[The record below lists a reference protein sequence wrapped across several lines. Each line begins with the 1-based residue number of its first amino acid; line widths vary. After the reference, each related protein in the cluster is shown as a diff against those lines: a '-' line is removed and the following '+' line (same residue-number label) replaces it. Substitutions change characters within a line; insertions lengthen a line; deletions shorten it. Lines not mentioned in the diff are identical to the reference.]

1 MQAHCLL
8 TEKGRRNMRKNVM
21 AGLLLLFLGLL
32 FSQTLPVSA
41 KTLKPTEQFYVN
53 DYADVLSE
61 EQENDLC
68 SEGKSLYEKT
78 TAQVVLLTVDTT
90 DGKEI
95 SEYAVET
102 GRAWGIGSADK
113 DNGVLIVLSVE
124 DRKVWVAVGYGLEGV
139 LTDAKTGR
147 LIDEHALSY
156 YKEDKFG
163 EGSISLYYAILNEVR
178 AEYGLEAV
186 DTPAYDSQEEDVDIA
201 WWQLIIG
208 IIMILLVIF
217 VPIIL
222 IVCGVPFVALLLFR
236 LIRWGVY
243 CLIDGILKKNLSA
256 GYREKNFSWPAIG
269 ALAEGCLLWV
279 PRLLDYLDGGDSD
292 GGGGSFGGGG
302 AGRDF

>member
-1 MQAHCLL
+1 M
-8 TEKGRRNMRKNVM
+8 
-21 AGLLLLFLGLL
+21 
-32 FSQTLPVSA
+32 
-41 KTLKPTEQFYVN
+41 
-53 DYADVLSE
+53 
-61 EQENDLC
+61 
-68 SEGKSLYEKT
+68 
-78 TAQVVLLTVDTT
+78 
-90 DGKEI
+90 
-95 SEYAVET
+95 
-102 GRAWGIGSADK
+102 
-113 DNGVLIVLSVE
+113 
-124 DRKVWVAVGYGLEGV
+124 
-139 LTDAKTGR
+139 
-147 LIDEHALSY
+147 
-156 YKEDKFG
+156 
-163 EGSISLYYAILNEVR
+163 
-178 AEYGLEAV
+178 
-186 DTPAYDSQEEDVDIA
+186 PAYDSQEEDVDIA